1 MALGQ
6 YLKKHRMVKHSLC
19 LIILAITVWVCFIF
33 NLSLRKDHNRDWGDY
48 PLNKSTKDLVLART
62 SQCNNPDDIINECC
76 KIAIDNLTFSKAND
90 IPNGKANC
98 IGYARFTSAILNY
111 AFANK
116 DIDYKAQPVVGTV
129 YSFGLNLNMIAQY
142 ILPHKW
148 RPFFKDH
155 DFVEVRSK
163 YSTIYIDTSLQDI
176 SGRQFIVSQ

>member
-1 MALGQ
+1 MVIGQ
-6 YLKKHRMVKHSLC
+6 YLKKHRMIKRLMC
-19 LIILAITVWVCFIF
+19 LTILAITLWLCFIYS
-33 NLSLRKDHNRDWGDY
+33 LSLRKDNNRGWGDY
-48 PLNKSTKDLVLART
+48 PLNENLKELILIRT

-76 KIAIDNLTFSKAND
+76 KIAVDNLTFSKAND

-111 AFANK
+111 AFAKEN
-116 DIDYKAQPVVGTV
+116 IDYKAQPVVGTV
-129 YSFGLNLNMIAQY
+129 HSFGLNLNTVAQY
-142 ILPHKW
+142 ILPYRW

-176 SGRQFIVSQ
+176 SGRQFVISQ